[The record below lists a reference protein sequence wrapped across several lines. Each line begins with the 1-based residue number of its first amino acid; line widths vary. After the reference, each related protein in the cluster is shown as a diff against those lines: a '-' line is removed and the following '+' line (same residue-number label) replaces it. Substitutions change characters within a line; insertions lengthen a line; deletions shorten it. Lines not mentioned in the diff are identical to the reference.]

1 MTDLTILTIFPP
13 DMKTRSVGTLEAK
26 TRFSELLGQ
35 VGKGWRFLITR
46 HGRPIAELAPLQ
58 PERSRPQPG
67 FAKGCFTQVAE
78 DFDAPL
84 ADFRDYS
91 P

>member
-1 MTDLTILTIFPP
+1 
-13 DMKTRSVGTLEAK
+13 MKTEAVGTLEAK
-26 TRFSELLGQ
+26 TRFCELLGQ
-35 VGKGWRFLITR
+35 VEQGRRFVITR
-46 HGRPIAELAPLQ
+46 HGRAVAELAPVRLARRQ
-58 PERSRPQPG
+58 RHAG
-67 FAKGCFTQVAE
+67 FAKGCFVHVAA